1 MTLIPDNEAVLA
13 FLAEHPG
20 SKNTEVI
27 DGTDI
32 GPERVLMALRRL
44 HRVGLVGL
52 VGEDPWRWSVAE
64 EAAP

>member
-13 FLAEHPG
+13 YLAEHPE
-20 SKNTEVI
+20 SKNSEII

-44 HRVGLVGL
+44 ERAERVVR
-52 VGEDPWRWSVAE
+52 VSENPWRWSTAE
-64 EAAP
+64 A